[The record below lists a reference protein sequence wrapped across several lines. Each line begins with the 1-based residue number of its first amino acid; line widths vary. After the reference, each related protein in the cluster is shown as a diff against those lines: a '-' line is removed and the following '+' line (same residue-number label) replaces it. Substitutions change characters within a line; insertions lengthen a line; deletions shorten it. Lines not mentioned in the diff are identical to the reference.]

1 MIFKDVRLPDA
12 WEEKARR
19 NRRTTT
25 VVTLLVCT
33 AVLVLMG
40 VVGMKSLQGPFGPEK
55 ATSTCP
61 EEDVVRT
68 TKVTREEIT
77 VSVYNAGGEK
87 GLASKT
93 LDRIEQAGFRPGEF
107 GNAPDG
113 RTIDTAV
120 IYTTRE
126 QDSRARL
133 LSLFMGGT
141 PVRVVED
148 DFGPGL
154 DVFMGKQP
162 NKFNAKA
169 PRELELPEPI
179 VTCDRS

>member
-1 MIFKDVRLPDA
+1 MSIPEA
-12 WEEKARR
+12 WEAKARD
-19 NRRTTT
+19 NRRATT

-33 AVLVLMG
+33 LLLVLMAIF
-40 VVGMKSLQGPFGPEK
+40 GMKGLKAPFGPEK
-55 ATSTCP
+55 TASSCP
-61 EEDVVRT
+61 AEDVVRT
-68 TKVTREEIT
+68 TKVARDEVQ

-93 LDRIEQAGFRPGEF
+93 LDRLERAGFRPGEF
-107 GNAPDG
+107 GNAPEG
-113 RTIDTAV
+113 TTVETAV

-141 PVRVVED
+141 PVRVID
-148 DFGPGL
+148 DDLGPGL
-154 DVFMGKQP
+154 DVYMGKNP
-162 NKFNAKA
+162 RKFNKKA
-169 PRELELPEPI
+169 PREVELPEPI